1 MYSIDPDG
9 IARVE
14 PSVMDDQTLLELVVV
29 DFDGV
34 EVFQSSNGDFLDI
47 HRWDGV
53 TVDSAQ
59 NIHSIT
65 FCGTEDRLL
74 DPYDDD
80 YEGNVG
86 PGGTIHLD
94 WLPTHIAS
102 VDVSCLNVK
111 GTISTERFPRTLVY
125 FTALRNQLTGTFA
138 TIGLPPVMQSLC
150 INGNAFH
157 GSLNVTT
164 LPATMEHFS
173 ASSNKFSGTLD
184 LTNLGTCIR
193 SLCLDENLFTGPV
206 DIGQLSPSLEVLLLY
221 DNSICQDTLTVGDIT
236 RNVKSI
242 SILRGNTIGK
252 IIDKK
257 GRPFRN
263 TKLR

>member
-1 MYSIDPDG
+1 
-9 IARVE
+9 
-14 PSVMDDQTLLELVVV
+14 
-29 DFDGV
+29 
-34 EVFQSSNGDFLDI
+34 
-47 HRWDGV
+47 
-53 TVDSAQ
+53 
-59 NIHSIT
+59 
-65 FCGTEDRLL
+65 
-74 DPYDDD
+74 
-80 YEGNVG
+80 
-86 PGGTIHLD
+86 
-94 WLPTHIAS
+94 
-102 VDVSCLNVK
+102 
-111 GTISTERFPRTLVY
+111 TISTERFPRTLVY

-164 LPATMEHFS
+164 LPASMEHFS

-206 DIGQLSPSLEVLLLY
+206 DIGQLSPSLEVLLLH